1 MSLKALLRAGK
12 ELLKAKKPSRSAGK
26 SEDEI
31 SDEFLKRR
39 MELAGEDDAVRLGLL
54 SGKKAQPSPATGT
67 KPSQQTGQE
76 LAVRELKNPPVV
88 LKKTKALQMGD
99 DMAPAFGS
107 STYDWAMRMGRSKY
121 TADEWLDHLTST
133 RKVNFKIFGK
143 PAQKTVREQKRFKY
157 DSGPFAGKE
166 VSVSKEEL
174 FDSNLA
180 VFNEAGDLTGGLLY
194 AAKKFGLKLDA
205 NEVGAMLKLNPI
217 NRLQPIELGV
227 NKGAQE
233 AFDVAAKNARNTIR
247 DLQVKYKGDMTTKD
261 SLDDL
266 QYYLKFD
273 GVPNRSQLRDMND
286 ALKTAN
292 GNVKIEDVKKINKV
306 VGELNN
312 KAGPLQTSKTRY
324 GNETN
329 YTLQGGKDYRET
341 IFTLPEDI
349 PTNASLRSKGGHFT
363 DEIGDANNI
372 YHIRYDTRFTPDG
385 KKVFMINEIQS
396 DVNQS
401 IAKSLTKA
409 QQLSGEQRL
418 NPFNADIELNLLVSQ
433 RGKMLRDLDDAVAR
447 NEFGRVNAIS
457 SSMKDINT
465 KLKRISSQRDY
476 NSNQKDY
483 FPMVEAD
490 SYGDHALKYLMQK
503 AARENVDYVAVAPF
517 DKVSFRQ
524 GYKAGNERF
533 YGYANG
539 KGIGKKGK
547 AVIPDVMSKNA
558 RFYGSKAGP
567 TKISLSDPTK
577 PYKSISSDNFKYPK
591 EHPLKGKEIKSTY
604 HSSSGI
610 NPEKGT
616 KNIPEG
622 DPRLYFDAY
631 AIKVVPLMRNTQKT
645 YKSKGGL
652 VVDMFKP
659 IRYN

>member
-12 ELLKAKKPSRSAGK
+12 ELLRAKKPSAT
-26 SEDEI
+26 
-31 SDEFLKRR
+31 
-39 MELAGEDDAVRLGLL
+39 
-54 SGKKAQPSPATGT
+54 PATGQQQNQIT
-67 KPSQQTGQE
+67 YTPKPSQAQAKE
-76 LAVRELKNPPVV
+76 LVTQELKNPPVV
-88 LKKTKALQMGD
+88 LKKTKPLQMGD

-143 PAQKTVREQKRFKY
+143 PATKTVREQKRFKY

-166 VSVSKEEL
+166 VNVSKEEL

-205 NEVGAMLKLNPI
+205 NEVGAMIKLNPI
-217 NRLQPIELGV
+217 NRLRPIELGA

-233 AFDVAAKNARNTIR
+233 AFDVSAKNARNTVR
-247 DLQVKYKGDMTTKD
+247 DLQVKYKEYDGLKYD
-261 SLDDL
+261 LDNL
-266 QYYLKFD
+266 QYNLKAD
-273 GVPNRSQLRDMND
+273 GGALSKSALREIND
-286 ALKTAN
+286 TLKDATKNTSLA
-292 GNVKIEDVKKINKV
+292 IEDKKLLNKV
-306 VGELNN
+306 IGDINN
-312 KAGPLQTSKTRY
+312 KAGPMQANKTRY
-324 GNETN
+324 GTETN

-349 PTNASLRSKGGHFT
+349 PTNASLRNRGGHFT
-363 DEIGDANNI
+363 DEIGDVNNI

-401 IAKSLTKA
+401 IAKSMTKA
-409 QQLSGEQRL
+409 QQLSGEKRL

-433 RGKMLRDLDDAVAR
+433 RGKMLKDLDDAVAR

-457 SSMKDINT
+457 ASMKDINT
-465 KLKRISSQRDY
+465 KLKRLTTQRNTYGD
-476 NSNQKDY
+476 NNKDY
-483 FPMVEAD
+483 FPMVESD
-490 SYGDHALKYLMQK
+490 SYGDHAIKYLMQK

-533 YGYANG
+533 YGYSNG

-547 AVIPDVMSKNA
+547 AVLPDVMSKNA

-577 PYKSISSDNFKYPK
+577 PYKNVSTDNFKYPSD
-591 EHPLKGKEIKSTY
+591 HPLKGKEIKSTY
-604 HSSSGI
+604 HSNSGM

>member
-12 ELLKAKKPSRSAGK
+12 ELLKAKKPSATPTT
-26 SEDEI
+26 
-31 SDEFLKRR
+31 
-39 MELAGEDDAVRLGLL
+39 GEQTR
-54 SGKKAQPSPATGT
+54 QITYTP
-67 KPSQQTGQE
+67 KPSQAQAKE
-76 LAVRELKNPPVV
+76 LVTQELKNPPVV
-88 LKKTKALQMGD
+88 LKKTKPLQMGD
-99 DMAPAFGS
+99 DIAPAFGS

-143 PAQKTVREQKRFKY
+143 PAQKTVRDQKRFKY

-180 VFNEAGDLTGGLLY
+180 IFNEMGDLTGGLLY

-205 NEVGAMLKLNPI
+205 NEVGAMIKLNPI
-217 NRLQPIELGV
+217 NRLKPIELGV

-233 AFDVAAKNARNTIR
+233 AFDVAAKNARNTVR
-247 DLQVKYKGDMTTKD
+247 DLQVKYKD
-261 SLDDL
+261 
-266 QYYLKFD
+266 
-273 GVPNRSQLRDMND
+273 ND
-286 ALKTAN
+286 ALKYELDQIQYFLKADSGVPSRAALKDLNESLKNFTN
-292 GNVKIEDVKKINKV
+292 SGLVPVDEKKALNKV
-306 VGELNN
+306 IGEINN
-312 KAGPLQTSKTRY
+312 KVGPMQATKTKY
-324 GNETN
+324 GTESN

-349 PTNASLRSKGGHFT
+349 PTNASLRNKGGHFT
-363 DEIGDANNI
+363 DVIGDTNNI

-409 QQLSGEQRL
+409 QQLSGERRL
-418 NPFNADIELNLLVSQ
+418 NPFNADIEINMLASQ
-433 RGKMLRDLDDAVAR
+433 RGKMIKDLDDAVAN

-457 SSMKDINT
+457 ASLKDINS
-465 KLKRISSQRDY
+465 KLKRISSKRDY

-490 SYGDHALKYLMQK
+490 SYGDHAIKYLMQK

-547 AVIPDVMSKNA
+547 AVIPDVMARNA

-567 TKISLSDPTK
+567 TKISLSDPTR
-577 PYKSISSDNFKYPK
+577 PYKTIGNDTFKYPK

-604 HSSSGI
+604 HNSAGM

-631 AIKVVPLMRNTQKT
+631 AIKVNSLMRNTQKT

>member
-12 ELLKAKKPSRSAGK
+12 ELLKAKKPS
-26 SEDEI
+26 
-31 SDEFLKRR
+31 
-39 MELAGEDDAVRLGLL
+39 
-54 SGKKAQPSPATGT
+54 ATPTTGQQQNQIT
-67 KPSQQTGQE
+67 YTPKPSQAQAKE
-76 LAVRELKNPPVV
+76 LVTQELKNPPVV
-88 LKKTKALQMGD
+88 LKKTKPLQMGD

-143 PAQKTVREQKRFKY
+143 PATKTVREQKRFKY

-166 VSVSKEEL
+166 VNVSKEEL

-205 NEVGAMLKLNPI
+205 NEVGAMIKLNPI
-217 NRLQPIELGV
+217 NRLRPIELGA

-233 AFDVAAKNARNTIR
+233 AFDVATKNARNIVR
-247 DLQVKYKGDMTTKD
+247 NLQDKYKGDTTTKE

-266 QYYLKFD
+266 QYYLSYPD
-273 GVPNRSQLRDMND
+273 GAISKSQLRNIND
-286 ALKTAN
+286 ALKRAN
-292 GNVKIEDVKKINKV
+292 ENVKIEDVKGINKV
-306 VGELNN
+306 VGEVNS
-312 KAGPLQTSKTRY
+312 KAVPLQGKGTKY
-324 GNETN
+324 GGESN

-349 PTNASLRSKGGHFT
+349 PTNASLRNRGGHFT
-363 DEIGDANNI
+363 DEIGDVNNI

-401 IAKSLTKA
+401 IAKSMTKT
-409 QQLSGEQRL
+409 QQLSGEKRL

-433 RGKMLRDLDDAVAR
+433 RGKMLKDLDDAVAR

-457 SSMKDINT
+457 ASMKDINT
-465 KLKRISSQRDY
+465 KLKRLTTQRNTYGD
-476 NSNQKDY
+476 NNKDY
-483 FPMVEAD
+483 FPMVESD
-490 SYGDHALKYLMQK
+490 SYGDHAIKYLMQK

-533 YGYANG
+533 YGYSNG

-577 PYKSISSDNFKYPK
+577 PYKKVSTDNFKYPSD
-591 EHPLKGKEIKSTY
+591 HPLKGKEIKSTY
-604 HSSSGI
+604 HSNSGS

>member
-12 ELLKAKKPSRSAGK
+12 ELLKAKKPSAT
-26 SEDEI
+26 
-31 SDEFLKRR
+31 
-39 MELAGEDDAVRLGLL
+39 
-54 SGKKAQPSPATGT
+54 PATGQQQQQIT
-67 KPSQQTGQE
+67 YTPKPSQEQGQE
-76 LAVRELKNPPVV
+76 LALRELRNPPVV
-88 LKKTKALQMGD
+88 LKKTKPLQMGD
-99 DMAPAFGS
+99 DTAPAFGS
-107 STYDWAMRMGRSKY
+107 STYDWVMRKGRGTY
-121 TADEWLDHLTST
+121 TADEWIDHLTST

-143 PAQKTVREQKRFKY
+143 PAQKTVRDQKRFKY

-166 VSVSKEEL
+166 VNVSKEEL

-205 NEVGAMLKLNPI
+205 NEIGAMIKLNPI
-217 NRLQPIELGV
+217 NRLKPIELGV

-233 AFDVAAKNARNTIR
+233 AFDVSVKNARKTLA
-247 DLQVKYKGDMTTKD
+247 DLKAKYKFDQDNEIFTK
-261 SLDDL
+261 LDDIDYNINFEGIL
-266 QYYLKFD
+266 
-273 GVPNRSQLRDMND
+273 STAQLRQLNTLIKDP
-286 ALKTAN
+286 AIP
-292 GNVKIEDVKKINKV
+292 IEARKSLNKV
-306 VGELNN
+306 IGDINN
-312 KAGPLQTSKTRY
+312 KIGPLQTTKTKY
-324 GNETN
+324 GTETN

-349 PTNASLRSKGGHFT
+349 ATNASPRNQGGHFT
-363 DEIGDANNI
+363 DIIGDTNNI
-372 YHIRYDTRFTPDG
+372 YHIRFDTRFTPDG

-409 QQLSGEQRL
+409 QQLGGERRL
-418 NPFNADIELNLLVSQ
+418 NPFNADVELNLLVGQ
-433 RGKMLRDLDDAVAR
+433 RGKMLKDIDEAIA
-447 NEFGRVNAIS
+447 NQEFGKANAIS
-457 SSMKDINT
+457 ASVKDINN
-465 KLKRISSQRDY
+465 KLRRLTTSRDY
-476 NSNQKDY
+476 SSSNVQKDY

-490 SYGDHALKYLMQK
+490 SYGDHAVKYLVQK

-547 AVIPDVMSKNA
+547 AVLPDVMSRNA
-558 RFYGSKAGP
+558 RLFGSKAGP
-567 TKISLSDPTK
+567 TKISLSDPKK
-577 PYKSISSDNFKYPK
+577 PYKIVGRDTFKYPK
-591 EHPLKGKEIKSTY
+591 DHPLKGKEIKSTY
-604 HSSSGI
+604 HSSTNM
-610 NPEKGT
+610 NPEKGS

-645 YKSKGGL
+645 YKSRGGL

>member
-1 MSLKALLRAGK
+1 M
-12 ELLKAKKPSRSAGK
+12 
-26 SEDEI
+26 
-31 SDEFLKRR
+31 
-39 MELAGEDDAVRLGLL
+39 
-54 SGKKAQPSPATGT
+54 
-67 KPSQQTGQE
+67 QQ
-76 LAVRELKNPPVV
+76 R
-88 LKKTKALQMGD
+88 
-99 DMAPAFGS
+99 
-107 STYDWAMRMGRSKY
+107 
-121 TADEWLDHLTST
+121 
-133 RKVNFKIFGK
+133 
-143 PAQKTVREQKRFKY
+143 
-157 DSGPFAGKE
+157 
-166 VSVSKEEL
+166 
-174 FDSNLA
+174 NL
-180 VFNEAGDLTGGLLY
+180 
-194 AAKKFGLKLDA
+194 
-205 NEVGAMLKLNPI
+205 
-217 NRLQPIELGV
+217 IELGV

-233 AFDVAAKNARNTIR
+233 AFDVAAKNARNTVR

-273 GVPNRSQLRDMND
+273 GVPSRSQLRDMND
-286 ALKTAN
+286 ALKRAN
-292 GNVKIEDVKKINKV
+292 GNVKIEDVKSINKV
-306 VGELNN
+306 IGELNN
-312 KAGPLQTSKTRY
+312 KAGPMQTSKTRY
-324 GNETN
+324 GGESN

-349 PTNASLRSKGGHFT
+349 TTNASLRNKGGHFV

-409 QQLSGEQRL
+409 QQLSGERRL
-418 NPFNADIELNLLVSQ
+418 NPFNADLELNLLVGQ
-433 RGKMLRDLDDAVAR
+433 RGKMLKDLDDALAN

-465 KLKRISSQRDY
+465 KLKRLTTRRNTY
-476 NSNQKDY
+476 NDDKKDY

-490 SYGDHALKYLMQK
+490 SYGDHAIKYLMQK

-533 YGYANG
+533 YGYSNG

-558 RFYGSKAGP
+558 RFYGSKSGP

-577 PYKSISSDNFKYPK
+577 PYKNVSSDRFKYPDD
-591 EHPLKGKEIKSTY
+591 HPLKGKEIKSEY
-604 HSSSGI
+604 HVNSGM

>member
-12 ELLKAKKPSRSAGK
+12 ELLKAKKPS
-26 SEDEI
+26 
-31 SDEFLKRR
+31 
-39 MELAGEDDAVRLGLL
+39 
-54 SGKKAQPSPATGT
+54 ATPTTGQQQRQIT
-67 KPSQQTGQE
+67 YTPKPSQAQASE
-76 LAVRELKNPPVV
+76 LVEQELKNPPVV
-88 LKKTKALQMGD
+88 LKKTKPLQMGD
-99 DMAPAFGS
+99 DLAPAFGS

-180 VFNEAGDLTGGLLY
+180 IFNEAGDLTGGLLY

-217 NRLQPIELGV
+217 NRLKPIELGV

-233 AFDVAAKNARNTIR
+233 AFDVAAKNARNTVR
-247 DLQVKYKGDMTTKD
+247 DLQVKYKD
-261 SLDDL
+261 
-266 QYYLKFD
+266 
-273 GVPNRSQLRDMND
+273 ND
-286 ALKTAN
+286 ALKYELDQLQYFLKADSGVPSRSALRDLNESLKNFTN
-292 GNVKIEDVKKINKV
+292 SGLVPVDEKKALNKV
-306 VGELNN
+306 IGEINN
-312 KAGPLQTSKTRY
+312 KVGPMQATKTKY
-324 GNETN
+324 GTETN

-349 PTNASLRSKGGHFT
+349 PTNASLRNKGGHFT
-363 DEIGDANNI
+363 DVIGDTNNI

-409 QQLSGEQRL
+409 QQLSGERRL
-418 NPFNADIELNLLVSQ
+418 NPFNADVELNLLVSQ
-433 RGKMLRDLDDAVAR
+433 RGKMLKDLDDAVAN
-447 NEFGRVNAIS
+447 NEFGRVNSIS
-457 SSMKDINT
+457 ASMKDINT

-490 SYGDHALKYLMQK
+490 SYGDHAIKYLMQK

-547 AVIPDVMSKNA
+547 AVIPDVMSRNA

-577 PYKSISSDNFKYPK
+577 PYKSVSSDTFKYPTD
-591 EHPLKGKEIKSTY
+591 HPLKGKEIKSTY
-604 HSSSGI
+604 HNSAGM

-631 AIKVVPLMRNTQKT
+631 AIKVNPLMRNTQKT

-652 VVDMFKP
+652 VVDIFKP

>member
-12 ELLKAKKPSRSAGK
+12 ELLKAKKPS
-26 SEDEI
+26 
-31 SDEFLKRR
+31 
-39 MELAGEDDAVRLGLL
+39 
-54 SGKKAQPSPATGT
+54 ATPTTGQQQRQIT
-67 KPSQQTGQE
+67 YEPKPSQAQAKE
-76 LAVRELKNPPVV
+76 LVTQELKNPPVV
-88 LKKTKALQMGD
+88 LKKTKPLQMGD

-143 PAQKTVREQKRFKY
+143 PATKTVREQKRFKY

-166 VSVSKEEL
+166 VNVTKEEL

-205 NEVGAMLKLNPI
+205 NEVGAIIKLNPI
-217 NRLQPIELGV
+217 NRLKPIELGV
-227 NKGAQE
+227 SKGAQE
-233 AFDVAAKNARNTIR
+233 AFDVASKNARNTIR
-247 DLQVKYKGDMTTKD
+247 DLQVKYKDDMTTKP

-273 GVPNRSQLRDMND
+273 GVPSKGQLREIND

-292 GNVKIEDVKKINKV
+292 QNVKVEDVKTINKV
-306 VGELNN
+306 IGEINN
-312 KAGPLQTSKTRY
+312 KAGPLQTTKTKY
-324 GNETN
+324 GTESN

-341 IFTLPEDI
+341 VFTLPEDI
-349 PTNASLRSKGGHFT
+349 VTNSSLRNKGGHFT
-363 DEIGDANNI
+363 DVIGDTNNI

-401 IAKSLTKA
+401 VAKSLTKA
-409 QQLSGEQRL
+409 QQLSGEARL
-418 NPFNADIELNLLVSQ
+418 NPFNADIELNLLVGQ
-433 RGKMLRDLDDAVAR
+433 RGKMLKDLDDAVAR

-457 SSMKDINT
+457 ASMKDINT
-465 KLKRISSQRDY
+465 KLQRLTTSRNAY
-476 NSNQKDY
+476 GNSTTKDY

-490 SYGDHALKYLMQK
+490 SYGDHAVKYLMQK
-503 AARENVDYVAVAPF
+503 AARENVDYIAVAPF

-533 YGYANG
+533 YGYSNG

-547 AVIPDVMSKNA
+547 AVLPDVMSKNA
-558 RFYGSKAGP
+558 RFYGSQAGP

-577 PYKSISSDNFKYPK
+577 PYKKIGSDSFKYPDD
-591 EHPLKGKEIKSTY
+591 HPLKGKQIRSDY
-604 HSSSGI
+604 HSSSGM

-645 YKSKGGL
+645 YKSQGGL

>member
-12 ELLKAKKPSRSAGK
+12 ELLKAKKPS
-26 SEDEI
+26 
-31 SDEFLKRR
+31 
-39 MELAGEDDAVRLGLL
+39 
-54 SGKKAQPSPATGT
+54 ATPTTGQQQRQIT
-67 KPSQQTGQE
+67 YTPKPSQAQASE
-76 LAVRELKNPPVV
+76 LVEQELKNPPVV
-88 LKKTKALQMGD
+88 LKKTKPLQMGD
-99 DMAPAFGS
+99 DLAPAFGS

-157 DSGPFAGKE
+157 DSGSFAGKE

-205 NEVGAMLKLNPI
+205 NEVGAMIKLNPI
-217 NRLQPIELGV
+217 NRLRPIELGV
-227 NKGAQE
+227 QKGVQE
-233 AFDVAAKNARNTIR
+233 AFDVATKNARNTVR
-247 DLQVKYKGDMTTKD
+247 DLQVKYKDNDALKYE
-261 SLDDL
+261 LDQL
-266 QYYLKFD
+266 QYYLKAD
-273 GVPNRSQLRDMND
+273 SGVPSRSALRDLNESLKNFTNSGLVPVD
-286 ALKTAN
+286 EKKAL
-292 GNVKIEDVKKINKV
+292 NKV
-306 VGELNN
+306 IGEINN
-312 KAGPLQTSKTRY
+312 KVGPMQATKTKY
-324 GNETN
+324 GTETN

-349 PTNASLRSKGGHFT
+349 PTNASLRNKGGHFT
-363 DEIGDANNI
+363 DVIGDTNNI

-409 QQLSGEQRL
+409 QQLSGERRL

-433 RGKMLRDLDDAVAR
+433 RSKMLKDLDDAVAN
-447 NEFGRVNAIS
+447 NEFGRVNSIS
-457 SSMKDINT
+457 ASMKDINT

-476 NSNQKDY
+476 SSNQKDY

-490 SYGDHALKYLMQK
+490 SYGDHAIKYLMQK

-558 RFYGSKAGP
+558 RFYGSSAGP
-567 TKISLSDPTK
+567 TKISLSDPKK
-577 PYKSISSDNFKYPK
+577 PYKTVKSDKFKYPTD
-591 EHPLKGKEIKSTY
+591 HPLKGKEIKSNY
-604 HSSSGI
+604 HSSSGM

>member
-1 MSLKALLRAGK
+1 MSLRSLLNLGK
-12 ELLKAKKPSRSAGK
+12 ELLKAKKPS
-26 SEDEI
+26 
-31 SDEFLKRR
+31 
-39 MELAGEDDAVRLGLL
+39 
-54 SGKKAQPSPATGT
+54 ATPTTGQQT
-67 KPSQQTGQE
+67 NQITYTPKPSQAQAKDLVTQ
-76 LAVRELKNPPVV
+76 ELKNPPVV
-88 LKKTKALQMGD
+88 LKKTKPLQMGD
-99 DMAPAFGS
+99 DLAPAFGS

-143 PAQKTVREQKRFKY
+143 PATKTVREQKRFKY

-166 VSVSKEEL
+166 VNVSKEEL

-205 NEVGAMLKLNPI
+205 NEVGAMIKLNPI
-217 NRLQPIELGV
+217 NRLKPIELGV

-233 AFDVAAKNARNTIR
+233 AFDVANKNAKTYVQA
-247 DLQVKYKGDMTTKD
+247 LQIKHRGTD
-261 SLDDL
+261 SLKRNLDEL
-266 QYYLKFD
+266 QYQLQSD
-273 GVPNRSQLRDMND
+273 GVPSRAQLDNMNEFLKKTTSELPID
-286 ALKTAN
+286 QKKAL
-292 GNVKIEDVKKINKV
+292 NKV
-306 VGELNN
+306 IGDLNN
-312 KAGPLQTSKTRY
+312 KVGPLKTSQTRY
-324 GNETN
+324 GTESN

-349 PTNASLRSKGGHFT
+349 PTNASLRNQGGHFT
-363 DEIGDANNI
+363 DEIGDVNNI
-372 YHIRYDTRFTPDG
+372 YHIRFDTRFTPDG

-396 DVNQS
+396 DVNQK

-409 QQLSGEQRL
+409 QQLAGERRL
-418 NPFNADIELNLLVSQ
+418 NPFNADLELNLLVSQ
-433 RGKMLRDLDDAVAR
+433 RGKMLKDLDDALAN

-457 SSMKDINT
+457 GSMKDINS
-465 KLKRISSQRDY
+465 KLKNLTTRRNTYSDDK
-476 NSNQKDY
+476 KDY

-490 SYGDHALKYLMQK
+490 SYGDHAIKYLMQK

-547 AVIPDVMSKNA
+547 AVLPDVMGKNA

-577 PYKSISSDNFKYPK
+577 PYKSVSSDNFKYPK
-591 EHPLKGKEIKSTY
+591 DHPLKGKEIKSTY
-604 HSSSGI
+604 HSSSGM

-616 KNIPEG
+616 KNIPDG
-622 DPRLYFDAY
+622 DPRLYFDAF